1 MRQMSGYDDLR
12 DLLQPGMVRLNEPL
26 SLHSTFRIGGLCD
39 ALCLPERMEEL
50 AGILQWVTDRG
61 VEWLV
66 IGNGSN
72 LLFPD
77 EGFPGVVIKIRG
89 TTAAP
94 GTLWELSQDGEYVR
108 AGAGVSLAKLAWFTA
123 GVGLGGVAFGTGIPG
138 VVGGA
143 IRGNA
148 GAHGCQIGDS
158 VVSVDVVS
166 VPDKVATLSA
176 EQVAFGYRSAG
187 LDASLVIT
195 AAVFKLKPEH
205 PDRIRDQIRDYTEY
219 RKRTQPS
226 AEQSAGCLF
235 KNPEG
240 RSAGQ
245 LIDSVGLKGF
255 RLGGASVSDR
265 HANFIVNRG
274 DATAKD
280 VRRLAETIR
289 HRVFLETGV
298 TLEMEVN
305 VVRVQAVAE

>member
-1 MRQMSGYDDLR
+1 
-12 DLLQPGMVRLNEPL
+12 MVRLNEPL
-26 SLHSTFRIGGLCD
+26 LLHSTIRIGGLCD
-39 ALCLPERMEEL
+39 ALCLPERIEDL
-50 AGILQWVTDRG
+50 TRILHWVTDRG
-61 VEWLV
+61 VAWMV

-89 TTAAP
+89 TATAP
-94 GTLWELSQDGEYVR
+94 GTLWELSHDAEYVR

-123 GVGLGGVAFGTGIPG
+123 GIGLGGVAFGTGIPG

-148 GAHGCQIGDS
+148 GAHGWQIGDN

-166 VPDKVATLSA
+166 APDRVATIPV
-176 EQVAFGYRSAG
+176 EQVAFGYRRTG

-195 AAVFKLKPEH
+195 SAVFRLKPEH

-235 KNPEG
+235 KNPAG
-240 RSAGQ
+240 QSAGQ

-255 RLGGASVSDR
+255 RYGGASVSDL

-274 DATAKD
+274 DATAED
-280 VRRLAETIR
+280 VRRLAEAIR
-289 HRVFLETGV
+289 DRVFLETGV
-298 TLEMEVN
+298 TLETEVN
-305 VVRVQAVAE
+305 VVRAVAE